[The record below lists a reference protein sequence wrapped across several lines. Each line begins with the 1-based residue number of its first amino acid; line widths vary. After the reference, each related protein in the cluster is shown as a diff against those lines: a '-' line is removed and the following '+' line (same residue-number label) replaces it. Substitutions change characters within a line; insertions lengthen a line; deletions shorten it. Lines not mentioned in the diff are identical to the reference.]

1 MGDYAVITENDI
13 SKWDDQTGVRYHF
26 PNRYKKILNAGTK
39 IIYYKGEMKDSKFL
53 VNRLTRKA
61 HYFGIA
67 TIRECVLDDSNSKD
81 YYAYIDEYIPFAKPV
96 KIRSD
101 GGSYLENI
109 PESLKKNYWRNG
121 VRKISK
127 DVYSKILKEAGINLD
142 SELNEISIDESMYTK
157 IDDIEISIID
167 DGGFVEYNK
176 KNKTNDNKNN
186 NSSNNFRFKK
196 NTKKIGDRGEAV
208 VYKHLN
214 ETLNKEEKSNLKW
227 HEQLKEYPGYDFSYI
242 DTDGKK
248 HCIEVKATTGTQI
261 KEFVLTRNEWDA
273 AMEEGDN
280 YYIYIVVSCFSKN
293 PKIKILKNPYNS
305 DELVATELSYLIR
318 KK

>member
-26 PNRYKKILNAGTK
+26 PNRYRKILNVGTK
-39 IIYYKGEMKDSKFL
+39 IIYYKGGMKDSKFL
-53 VNRLTRKA
+53 NSRLTKNP

-67 TIRECVLDDSNSKD
+67 TIRECVLDESNGRD

-96 KIRSD
+96 KIKSD
-101 GGSYLENI
+101 NGSYLENI
-109 PESLKKNYWRNG
+109 PESLKNNYWRNG
-121 VRKISK
+121 VREISK
-127 DVYSKILKEAGINLD
+127 DVYIKILKHAGINLD
-142 SELNEISIDESMYTK
+142 NELNEVSIDETMYTK
-157 IDDIEISIID
+157 IDDVEVSIID
-167 DGGFVEYNK
+167 DGGFVDY
-176 KNKTNDNKNN
+176 KNKNKPKDKNN
-186 NSSNNFRFKK
+186 NKFRFKK

-214 ETLNKEEKSNLKW
+214 ETLNEEEKSNLKW

-242 DTDGKK
+242 DAKGKK
-248 HCIEVKATTGTQI
+248 HCIEVKATTGTHI
-261 KEFVLTRNEWDA
+261 TEFVLTRNEWDA

-280 YYIYIVVSCFSKN
+280 YYIYIVLSCFSKN
-293 PKIKILKNPYNS
+293 PKIRILNNPYNS
-305 DELVATELSYLIR
+305 DKLIATELSYLIR